1 MAKDLELALRIRADL
16 GAARKDIAGLR
27 GDVQKLGGAGGT
39 AAKGLGQAA
48 AGAQTAQRSMGGLRA
63 TVARLT
69 GAFAGLG
76 AALSFRA
83 VIAATTDQE
92 AALAQIEAR
101 IRSTGGAAGVT
112 TQQLADMAGR
122 LQNVTTFA
130 DDQINAMQ
138 SVLLTFTR
146 VTGATFEEATEAIL
160 DMSQAMGQDL
170 TSTAVQVGK
179 ALNDPIEGATAL
191 RRVGVQLTDAQ
202 EALIKSLVKTGDVAG
217 AQRVILKELSTEFG
231 GAARAA
237 RDTFG
242 GALKGLQNAFAD
254 LFEAHTG
261 LPAARAEIEKL
272 SDVLADPEFQ
282 AAADRITSSLV
293 SGFATLLGSLPDVVR
308 HLREIAP
315 LIGTIGGAFAGGR
328 VGATVGSAFGPV
340 GTGVGG
346 TVGLLAGGI
355 GGNLLGRDVRDGGDP
370 AAGRIERRPAAVQPA
385 RPRPSPQ
392 TADTTDTKAADQRAK
407 AIAGVIAALR
417 EEADTFG
424 LTAEQAQIYRLST
437 MGATDAQLEQ
447 AMALA
452 SQITGLRDK
461 EAADKAAAE
470 AQKQRAQESARLAAA
485 DREVADALAEEL
497 HLITLGGRERAQEE
511 ATRRLS
517 AEATDEQV
525 RAVRALAG
533 ALYDQQE
540 AAKEAG
546 DQMSEFAIQAA
557 RNMQSAFADF
567 LFDPFS
573 EGLQGMLSGF
583 VDVLRRMVSEA
594 LAAKLGEA
602 LFGSLLTGGAAAAGG
617 AAGGGSTGLIG
628 GLLAGLF
635 HSGGVVGSG
644 GATRNM
650 PALAF
655 AGAPRL
661 HAGGLAADEM
671 PAILRRNEEV
681 LTRDDPRHRF
691 NGGSAS
697 PPAVTLKNINLFDT
711 QVIGDYLSTGPGEK
725 AVLNIV
731 SRNKPALGLA

>member
-1 MAKDLELALRIRADL
+1 M
-16 GAARKDIAGLR
+16 
-27 GDVQKLGGAGGT
+27 QKLGPAGG
-39 AAKGLGQAA
+39 AAAQGMEKAA
-48 AGAQTAQRSMGGLRA
+48 AGAQRLRGGLSGMQA
-63 TVARLT
+63 TIARLT

-76 AALSFRA
+76 VALSFRG
-83 VIAATTDQE
+83 VIRATTEQE

-112 TQQLADMAGR
+112 TQQLADMAGA
-122 LQNVTTFA
+122 LQNSTTFA

-146 VTGATFEEATEAIL
+146 ITGDTFGQATEAVL
-160 DMSQAMGQDL
+160 DMAQAMGQDL

-202 EALIKSLVKTGDVAG
+202 EALIKRLVETGQAAA
-217 AQRVILKELSTEFG
+217 AQRIILDELKIEFG

-242 GALKGLQNAFAD
+242 GALKGLSNAFAD
-254 LFEAHTG
+254 LFEAHQG
-261 LPAARAEIEKL
+261 LPAARAEIERL
-272 SDVLADPEFQ
+272 SSVLADPEFQ
-282 AAADRITSSLV
+282 AAADKITSTLV
-293 SGFATLLGSLPDVVR
+293 SGFAQMLGSLPGIVK

-315 LIGTIGGAFAGGR
+315 LIGTLGGAFAGGR
-328 VGATVGSAFGPV
+328 VGAGVGGLFGPA
-340 GTGVGG
+340 GAGVGG
-346 TVGLLAGGI
+346 TIGLVGGAI
-355 GGNLLGRDVRDGGDP
+355 AGNLAGRDVRGDGESG
-370 AAGRIERRPAAVQPA
+370 ASGMIERRAPPAPPA
-385 RPRPSPQ
+385 PPAPTTPSSSGE
-392 TADTTDTKAADQRAK
+392 ADNAAAKAAEQRAK
-407 AIAGVIAALR
+407 AIAGLIAALR
-417 EEADTFG
+417 EEAETFG
-424 LTAEQAQIYRLST
+424 LTAEQAQVYRLST
-437 MGATDAQLEQ
+437 MGATDAQIEQ

-452 SQITGLRDK
+452 SHIAALRDQ
-461 EAADKAAAE
+461 EAAEKAAAD
-470 AQKQRAQESARLAAA
+470 AARQRAEETARAQAANR
-485 DREVADALAEEL
+485 DVLEGLAEEL
-497 HLITLGGRERAQEE
+497 HLITLGARERAQEE

-517 AEATDEQV
+517 ADATDEQR
-525 RAVRALAG
+525 RAVEALAG
-533 ALYDQQE
+533 ALYDQQQ
-540 AAKEAG
+540 AARDTG